1 MLKKINVMSAIAACV
16 LGLQGM
22 SPAFADAAAK
32 SAVSAGDNIKVS
44 LNKSDAKTLMQ
55 VNGMSAYKAHAIIA
69 YRNKNGA
76 FKSTAELE
84 KVNGFKRMKP
94 DAVKAITDHLTID

>member
-1 MLKKINVMSAIAACV
+1 MNKKRKVMSAIAACV
-16 LGLQGM
+16 LGLQLFN
-22 SPAFADAAAK
+22 PVFAESAAK
-32 SAVSAGDNIKVS
+32 SAAASGENMKVS

-55 VNGMSAYKAHAIIA
+55 VNGMNAYKAHAIVA

-84 KVNGFKRMKP
+84 KVNGFKHMKP
-94 DAVKAITDHLTID
+94 DAVKSITDHFVID

>member
-1 MLKKINVMSAIAACV
+1 MTKKIKVMSAIAACV
-16 LGLQGM
+16 LGLQIIN
-22 SPAFADAAAK
+22 PVFAETAAK
-32 SAVSAGDNIKVS
+32 PAVSAGENVKVS

-55 VNGMSAYKAHAIIA
+55 VNGMSAYKAHAIVA

-94 DAVKAITDHLTID
+94 EAVKAITDHLTID

>member
-1 MLKKINVMSAIAACV
+1 MKKINVMSAIAACV
-16 LGLQGM
+16 LGLQVIN
-22 SPAFADAAAK
+22 PVFADTAAKPAAA
-32 SAVSAGDNIKVS
+32 AAGENVKVS

-76 FKSTAELE
+76 FKSASELE

-94 DAVKAITDHLTID
+94 EAVKALTDHLTID